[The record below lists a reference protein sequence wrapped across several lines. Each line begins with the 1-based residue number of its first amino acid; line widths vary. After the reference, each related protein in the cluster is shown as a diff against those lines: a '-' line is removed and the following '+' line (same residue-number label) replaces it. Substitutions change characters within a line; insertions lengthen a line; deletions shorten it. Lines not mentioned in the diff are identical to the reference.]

1 MNLEKFISEELSQY
15 DNLKDKIVYRLINA
29 EKNKELLERVA
40 YEPFFDLA
48 IVFHLLLE
56 VRKEGVVTLI
66 IKEAQRKKWGV
77 TVKELLAVAHNNT
90 EKLMGLEFKNI
101 NEVMKELTA
110 DETNYIDDKPMYVLT
125 NRMRNFGSSALLY
138 AGMLETIRKKMN
150 GGYYIL
156 PSSIHEI
163 IIVPQNIGVKRS
175 TLKEMVAEINET
187 QLAPNEVLSN
197 NVYYYDEVS
206 GCELRI
212 LE

>member
-15 DNLKDKIVYRLINA
+15 DNLKDKIIYRLINA

-48 IVFHLLLE
+48 VVFHLLLE